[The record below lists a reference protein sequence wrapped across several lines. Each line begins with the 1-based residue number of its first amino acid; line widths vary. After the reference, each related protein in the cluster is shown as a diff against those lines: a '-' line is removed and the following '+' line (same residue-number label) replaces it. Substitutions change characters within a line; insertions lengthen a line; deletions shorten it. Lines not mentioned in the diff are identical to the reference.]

1 MPRLTA
7 AIVCI
12 LAALTLLWPL
22 LTGHILFGGARSD
35 MYIAGYSFRLFG
47 AETFKATGSIPQW
60 NPYVFGGLPYIAAMH
75 GDVFYPTAWLRWIM
89 PVDLAIT
96 WGMAVHFALA
106 GWFTYVFARALRLSW
121 SAATVAGVTYELSG
135 IVASQMSP
143 GHDGKLFVS
152 ALTPLAFWLVLRAV
166 RDGRQ
171 WAYGALAFAVAL
183 SVLAHYNMSYFLLIA
198 LGLWT
203 LYLAF
208 GDPTRTNK
216 QNPWLCLG
224 LAASS
229 VAVGIGIT
237 SMQVLPFLEY
247 IKYSPRAD
255 GAADTGWAFATSY
268 AMPPNEIFALIL
280 PQFNGVLDHYWGQ
293 NPLKF
298 HTEYVGLLPLTLA
311 ILAWSDK
318 THRRLVAMLT
328 VGATVFLLFAFG
340 GYSPL
345 YRALFNVLPYL
356 SKIRAMGMVFF
367 LSAFFL
373 SVLAGIGLDHLLSGK
388 ASARKALIVAGAFA
402 FFALLGVTGALQ
414 SMAVALASPERASAA
429 QMNAGE
435 LQSGSVRLL
444 LFTILSAVALWLTVA
459 KRVVPLAGTAAIL
472 LLSIADLWSVD
483 REFYEFSPRAG
494 VLFRNDSITTYLSK
508 VPKPYRVLD
517 AGNAYLQSSILMAY
531 GIPSVLGYHGF
542 ELRAY
547 DELGG
552 KSNGWQNLLT
562 PNVLDLLSVRFLIL
576 GQSMSVPGFHEV
588 VAPTTTAVGNPAV
601 LYEKDSIP
609 DYARVMLSAAKVPE
623 DQEMGALVNPRFPFD
638 RVALYADT
646 STETADSIVQP
657 VPKSA
662 MRASVSTW
670 APGRMTVSLS
680 GADARPGH
688 LVIAENWY
696 PDWHATVDGKTAIV
710 RRVDHALLGVD
721 VPPGSRQVELWF
733 DSATYARGKWLSTGA
748 VLVALLMIVI
758 GVTRERRV
766 AG

>member
-1 MPRLTA
+1 
-7 AIVCI
+7 
-12 LAALTLLWPL
+12 
-22 LTGHILFGGARSD
+22 
-35 MYIAGYSFRLFG
+35 
-47 AETFKATGSIPQW
+47 
-60 NPYVFGGLPYIAAMH
+60 
-75 GDVFYPTAWLRWIM
+75 
-89 PVDLAIT
+89 
-96 WGMAVHFALA
+96 
-106 GWFTYVFARALRLSW
+106 
-121 SAATVAGVTYELSG
+121 
-135 IVASQMSP
+135 
-143 GHDGKLFVS
+143 
-152 ALTPLAFWLVLRAV
+152 
-166 RDGRQ
+166 
-171 WAYGALAFAVAL
+171 
-183 SVLAHYNMSYFLLIA
+183 
-198 LGLWT
+198 
-203 LYLAF
+203 
-208 GDPTRTNK
+208 
-216 QNPWLCLG
+216 
-224 LAASS
+224 
-229 VAVGIGIT
+229 
-237 SMQVLPFLEY
+237 
-247 IKYSPRAD
+247 
-255 GAADTGWAFATSY
+255 
-268 AMPPNEIFALIL
+268 
-280 PQFNGVLDHYWGQ
+280 
-293 NPLKF
+293 
-298 HTEYVGLLPLTLA
+298 
-311 ILAWSDK
+311 
-318 THRRLVAMLT
+318 MLT

-444 LFTILSAVALWLTVA
+444 LFTILSAVALWLIVA

-748 VLVALLMIVI
+748 LLVALLMIAI

>member
-1 MPRLTA
+1 MPLLTA
-7 AIVCI
+7 AVVCS
-12 LAALTLLWPL
+12 LAGLTLLWPL

-47 AETFKATGSIPQW
+47 AEAFKATGSIPQW
-60 NPYVFGGLPYIAAMH
+60 NPYLFGGLPYIAAMH
-75 GDVFYPTAWLRWIM
+75 GDIFYPTAWLRWVM

-106 GWFTYVFARALRLSW
+106 GWFTYVFARAMGLSW

-152 ALTPLAFWLVLRAV
+152 ALTPLAFWLVLRAI
-166 RDGRQ
+166 RDGRL
-171 WAYGALAFAVAL
+171 WAYGAFAFVVAL

-203 LYLAF
+203 VYLAF
-208 GDPTRTNK
+208 GDPSRTSK
-216 QNPWLCLG
+216 QNRWLCVG
-224 LAASS
+224 LAALS

-237 SMQVLPFLEY
+237 SMQVLPFLDY

-268 AMPPNEIFALIL
+268 AMPPNEIFTLIL

-293 NPLKF
+293 SPLKF

-311 ILAWSDK
+311 ILAWSDR
-318 THRRLVAMLT
+318 TRRRLVVTFT

-367 LSAFFL
+367 LPAFFL
-373 SVLAGIGLDHLLSGK
+373 SVLSGIGLDHLLNGK
-388 ASARKALIVAGAFA
+388 VSARKALIVTGAFA

-414 SMAVALASPERASAA
+414 SMAVAMASPERASAV

-435 LQSGSVRLL
+435 LQSGSIRLL
-444 LFTILSAVALWLTVA
+444 LFTILSATTIWLMVTMRLA
-459 KRVVPLAGTAAIL
+459 SLAGTAAIL
-472 LLSIADLWSVD
+472 VLVTADLWSVD
-483 REFYEFSPRAG
+483 RQFYEFSPRAS

-517 AGNAYLQSSILMAY
+517 AGNGYLQSSILMAY

-552 KSNGWQNLLT
+552 KANGWQNLLT
-562 PNVLDLLSVRFLIL
+562 PNMLDLLSVRFLIL
-576 GQSMSVPGFHEV
+576 GQSMRVPGFHEV
-588 VAPTTTAVGNPAV
+588 VAPTTTAIGNPAV

-646 STETADSIVQP
+646 STETADSIVRP
-657 VPKSA
+657 VPQSA
-662 MRASVSTW
+662 VRASVSKW
-670 APGRMTVSLS
+670 APGRMTVSLV
-680 GADARPGH
+680 GADTRIGH

-721 VPPGSRQVELWF
+721 VPSGTRQVELWF
-733 DSATYARGKWLSTGA
+733 DSPAYARGKWLSTGA
-748 VLVALLMIVI
+748 LLVAVLMI
-758 GVTRERRV
+758 GVGLTRERRV